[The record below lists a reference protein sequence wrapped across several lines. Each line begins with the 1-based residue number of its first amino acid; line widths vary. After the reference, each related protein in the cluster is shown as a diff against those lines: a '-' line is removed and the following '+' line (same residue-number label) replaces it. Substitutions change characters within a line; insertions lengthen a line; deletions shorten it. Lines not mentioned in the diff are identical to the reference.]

1 MAAEDKISF
10 PSLYNV
16 SKFHKALV
24 VNRPSKKIKSPYLAD
39 IKLFDGDDNLIDV
52 EHLAHSPTLGCS
64 GLIASNIIVYVIE
77 KGGGDEVGN
86 DKRKS
91 KYTIFNVAISEP
103 DIIIGVH
110 PMVANDIFE
119 SILKN
124 NIMSEFE
131 GAKNIKRE
139 FKVLNSRID
148 FKFEMDVK
156 NEDGTYD
163 SKKIFLEIKNVPIA
177 NYINADTTENKKVK
191 HDFSMYDKYE
201 KIALFP
207 LGYRK
212 KKEDLISPRA
222 YKHIEDLMMLQKDED
237 CQTYL
242 IYITQ
247 RGDVKYFSPC
257 TMDKIYY
264 DKVYEAIDAGVK
276 VIPIKVVWD
285 GENVYFDRVLEL
297 LPKII

>member
-1 MAAEDKISF
+1 MSIEDKISF

-16 SKFHKALV
+16 SKFHKAYV

-39 IKLFDGDDNLIDV
+39 IKLFDSDDNLIDV
-52 EHLAHSPTLGCS
+52 EYLAHSLTLECN
-64 GLIASNIIVYVIE
+64 GLIASNVTVYVIE
-77 KGGGDEVGN
+77 KGGLGGGSDENEGKN
-86 DKRKS
+86 IGRKS
-91 KYTIFNVAISEP
+91 KYTIFNVAISDP

-148 FKFEMDVK
+148 FKFEIGD
-156 NEDGTYD
+156 
-163 SKKIFLEIKNVPIA
+163 KKIFLEIKNVPIA
-177 NYINADTTENKKVK
+177 NYINANIIESKKVK
-191 HDFSMYDKYE
+191 HDFSMYNNYE

-222 YKHIEDLMMLQKDED
+222 YKHIEDLIELQKDED

-257 TMDKIYY
+257 MIDKIYY
-264 DKVYEAIDAGVK
+264 DKVYEAIEAGVK
-276 VIPIKVVWD
+276 VIPIKVVWN

-297 LPKII
+297 LPKCF

>member
-1 MAAEDKISF
+1 MSTEDKISF

-16 SKFHKALV
+16 SKFYKAIV
-24 VNRPSKKIKSPYLAD
+24 INRPSKKIKSPYLAD
-39 IKLFDGDDNLIDV
+39 IKLFDSDNNLIDV
-52 EHLAHSPTLGCS
+52 EHLAHSPTLGCN
-64 GLIASNIIVYVIE
+64 GLIAPNVIVYVIE

-91 KYTIFNVAISEP
+91 KYTIFNVAINNP

-119 SILKN
+119 NILKN

-148 FKFEMDVK
+148 FKFEMSD
-156 NEDGTYD
+156 
-163 SKKIFLEIKNVPIA
+163 KKIFLEIKNVPIA
-177 NYINADTTENKKVK
+177 NYVNEDIIENKKVK
-191 HDFSMYDKYE
+191 HDFSSYKNDE

-222 YKHIEDLMMLQKDED
+222 YKHIEDLMELQKNED

-257 TMDKIYY
+257 TIDKIYY
-264 DKVYEAIDAGVK
+264 DKVYDAIDAGVK

-285 GENVYFDRVLEL
+285 GINVYFDKILEL
-297 LPKII
+297 LPKSL